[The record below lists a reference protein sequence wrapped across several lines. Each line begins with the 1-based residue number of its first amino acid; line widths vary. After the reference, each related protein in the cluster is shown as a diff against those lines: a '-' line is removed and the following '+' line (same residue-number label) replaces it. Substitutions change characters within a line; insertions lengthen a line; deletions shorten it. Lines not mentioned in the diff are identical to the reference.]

1 MVSRCGVVR
10 AAAHM
15 EFAWHS
21 RGTRTAGW
29 QGAGVIWRAIRVPA
43 IPARVRS
50 VSPGAVCGCGVRAV
64 LTVMAC
70 GLAAGCTVAG
80 ARSAAGHPAGG
91 GSPAGAPFVYV
102 TGKGG
107 TNEISQFA
115 TLGSGALR
123 PLTPRSVASGEFP
136 YDIAVS
142 PRGASAYAVDNLSD
156 TAGAVS
162 QYTLNP
168 ATGKLTPKSPKMVAT
183 AGVPS
188 GIIAVSPD
196 GKNAYVPTARAI
208 SQYRISPVTGKL
220 TPMPPRTVAAA
231 GSPIG
236 IKVAPD
242 GRYLYVTTGT
252 QCLAPKGTHAACA
265 SASAKANTVS
275 VFGISAATGALSSA
289 PVQTVATGQNPQ
301 MITIA
306 PDGTSAYVTDGD
318 TIWQYRI
325 SSATGKLTP
334 MSPATVATGKS
345 PHDLAVAPDGKN
357 LYVIT
362 VGDDTIAQYAISPAT
377 GALSARPVST
387 ARTVPVPEAIALS
400 PDGKNAYVTSE
411 GQGALSQFAISP
423 VTGKI
428 TPLSPVTVTAPSHG
442 SLGVAVT
449 PDAGTWP

>member
-1 MVSRCGVVR
+1 MRQTSARPRRGRRTGR
-10 AAAHM
+10 AA
-15 EFAWHS
+15 
-21 RGTRTAGW
+21 
-29 QGAGVIWRAIRVPA
+29 
-43 IPARVRS
+43 
-50 VSPGAVCGCGVRAV
+50 V
-64 LTVMAC
+64 LAVMAC
-70 GLAAGCTVAG
+70 GLAGCTVAG
-80 ARSAAGHPAGG
+80 APAAAR
-91 GSPAGAPFVYV
+91 SPAGAPFVYV

-123 PLTPRSVASGEFP
+123 PLTPPNVASGEFP

-142 PRGASAYAVDNLSD
+142 PQGTSAYVVDNLSN

-168 ATGKLTPKSPKMVAT
+168 ATGKLTPKSPRMVAT

-188 GIIAVSPD
+188 GIITVSPN
-196 GKNAYVPTARAI
+196 GKNAYVPSGKAI
-208 SQYRISPVTGKL
+208 SQYRISPATGKL
-220 TPMPPRTVAAA
+220 TAMPPRMVAGA
-231 GSPIG
+231 GFPIG

-242 GRYLYVTTGT
+242 GRYLYTTTGT

-265 SASAKANTVS
+265 GALAKASTVA
-275 VFGISAATGALSSA
+275 VFRISPATGALSA
-289 PVQTVATGQNPQ
+289 KPVQTVATGLNPQ

-306 PDGTSAYVTDGD
+306 PDGKSAYVTGSN
-318 TIWQYRI
+318 TIWQYSI
-325 SSATGKLTP
+325 SPATGKLTP

-362 VGDDTIAQYAISPAT
+362 VADDTIAQYAIRPAT

-400 PDGKNAYVTSE
+400 PDGTNAYVTSE
-411 GQGALSQFAISP
+411 GKGVLSQFAISP

-428 TPLSPVTVTAPSHG
+428 TPLSPATVTAPSHG

-449 PDAGTWP
+449 P